1 MNDTT
6 FGKMLVLTEV
16 IAEQTLVNS
25 NSFKKM
31 MVVLKDHSVRVG
43 NCTGNSTDNG
53 TRLRGKHY
61 YWTHEPSYNKDH
73 NSAKCKNRAD
83 GHVATATWNNKLGGT
98 DRDTTTCTQLLNA
111 SKIKTLNKL
120 NELTLYSTALDTT
133 TTRISPSVADTGAT
147 CAFLEMNVPYITNIM

>member
-31 MVVLKDHSVRVG
+31 MVVLKDHSVQVG
-43 NCTGNSTDNG
+43 NCIGNSTDNG

-61 YWTHEPSYNKDH
+61 YWTHDPSIIRIIIVQN
-73 NSAKCKNRAD
+73 
-83 GHVATATWNNKLGGT
+83 
-98 DRDTTTCTQLLNA
+98 
-111 SKIKTLNKL
+111 SKI
-120 NELTLYSTALDTT
+120 ELTVMSLQQHGT
-133 TTRISPSVADTGAT
+133 IS
-147 CAFLEMNVPYITNIM
+147 